1 MRDKPILIKVE
12 VVIYIQSYIQYW
24 QSAACPSWKAA
35 LKERGIFLL
44 DLWLMAWGLQRRF
57 FLGFL
62 LSAKRVIEGHV
73 S

>member
-44 DLWLMAWGLQRRF
+44 DL
-57 FLGFL
+57 
-62 LSAKRVIEGHV
+62 
-73 S
+73 